1 MNVTEH
7 PMNDLL
13 SRFSYS
19 STPKAPANTVK
30 EEEGADSL
38 KNEEKAVVP
47 I

>member
-13 SRFSYS
+13 SRFSYNA
-19 STPKAPANTVK
+19 TPKAPANTVK
-30 EEEGADSL
+30 EEEGTDSL
-38 KNEEKAVVP
+38 KNEDKVIAP

>member
-19 STPKAPANTVK
+19 STPKAPANNVK

-38 KNEEKAVVP
+38 KNEERVVTP